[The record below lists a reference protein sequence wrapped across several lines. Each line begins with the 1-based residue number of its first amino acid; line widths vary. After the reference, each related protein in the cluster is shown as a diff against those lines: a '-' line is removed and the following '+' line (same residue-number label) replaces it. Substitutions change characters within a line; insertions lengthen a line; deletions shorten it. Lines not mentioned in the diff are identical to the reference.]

1 MASETMKARQML
13 CAARSQLRSDL
24 RELAEDVLQHGLG
37 VGSEVGQNGEG
48 MRDLD
53 VQRLRTELA
62 LRTMASRYLLL
73 SRIDRALEL
82 TGETPSVSPGC
93 KDACCAAEH
102 SAASHETAAV

>member
-1 MASETMKARQML
+1 MASEAMKVRQML

-24 RELAEDVLQHGLG
+24 RELAEDVLQHGFG
-37 VGSEVGQNGEG
+37 TASEIGQNGEG

-53 VQRLRTELA
+53 VQRLRTDLA

-82 TGETPSVSPGC
+82 TGETPTVSPRC

-102 SAASHETAAV
+102 RAASHETAAV